1 MDLIDAIRARR
12 SVRTFDG
19 TSLGPALLGELSD
32 YAGSLENPFH
42 IPIEFRVLDADEHGL
57 SSPVI
62 LGARTYVAAK
72 VVRQPHA
79 EEAFGYAFERLILHA
94 TSLGLGTVWL
104 AGTIDRPAFERA
116 MEVGED
122 EVMPAVSPI
131 GHAAPKR
138 SVRESAM
145 RRALRSD
152 GRMAFGELFFE
163 NDFSS
168 PLPMNAGGL
177 NV

>member
-1 MDLIDAIRARR
+1 
-12 SVRTFDG
+12 
-19 TSLGPALLGELSD
+19 
-32 YAGSLENPFH
+32 
-42 IPIEFRVLDADEHGL
+42 
-57 SSPVI
+57 
-62 LGARTYVAAK
+62 
-72 VVRQPHA
+72 
-79 EEAFGYAFERLILHA
+79 
-94 TSLGLGTVWL
+94 
-104 AGTIDRPAFERA
+104 

-168 PLPMNAGGL
+168 PLPMNEGGL
-177 NV
+177 NL

>member
-1 MDLIDAIRARR
+1 MDLIDAIHARR

-79 EEAFGYAFERLILHA
+79 EEAFGYAFGGWARYGLRAPSTGLPSSGRWRLEK
-94 TSLGLGTVWL
+94 T
-104 AGTIDRPAFERA
+104 
-116 MEVGED
+116 
-122 EVMPAVSPI
+122 
-131 GHAAPKR
+131 R
-138 SVRESAM
+138 SCQPSA
-145 RRALRSD
+145 R
-152 GRMAFGELFFE
+152 
-163 NDFSS
+163 
-168 PLPMNAGGL
+168 
-177 NV
+177 